1 MGEVQHLEGDS
12 VIIHWYRGSKTQKW
26 TKGKV
31 IMARGRQ
38 ENDIEH
44 LNASSIVSPPFQLA
58 NTLFLPKKV
67 QRMVE
72 ELTDQ

>member
-1 MGEVQHLEGDS
+1 
-12 VIIHWYRGSKTQKW
+12 
-26 TKGKV
+26 
-31 IMARGRQ
+31 MARGRQ

-44 LNASSIVSPPFQLA
+44 LNASSIVSPPFQLT

-72 ELTDQ
+72 ELTDQWRAFHVIYPA